1 MRDYIEKTNQNN
13 VNRPD
18 RSPLTDQFSAL
29 AENTASPIFVAQKG
43 KFVYVNPAFARLAG
57 YTPEELYRMENA
69 WDIVSPES
77 RHLVKARFFARES
90 RQEVPANY
98 EMEIITS
105 HGDTRWV
112 DYSGVLIEYAG
123 MPAILGS
130 GVDLTERKK
139 AEQSGRE
146 SELLYRTIFETSGT
160 AMMIFG
166 EDMLISLVNH
176 EFEKLS
182 GYLKAEIEDIKKWP
196 EFIAAKDLPKM
207 KQYHVRRRIDPAS
220 VPSNYEFQLINRQG
234 NIRDIYITVNLIP
247 GTKDSVVSFM
257 DITDRKQMENSLK
270 ESEAR
275 WQFALEGSG
284 EGVWDWNLKTNEV
297 FFSPCW
303 KAMLGYK
310 DNEIENE
317 FEEWDK
323 RVHPDDKENCYV
335 QIEKCLQGETTL
347 YQNEHRILCKDG
359 NYKWILD
366 RGKIVERSADNAPL
380 RMIGT
385 HADITDRKQM
395 EELEKEQHRQLEQ
408 IIELLPDATLVISQ
422 AGEVLFWN
430 KAIEEMTGVPK
441 SEMIGRKNNEY
452 AVPFYGEPRSILI
465 DLALMDSHEP
475 MPLVSNYDFIHREGD
490 NLRTEISVTFR
501 GQREYLWGMASKLY
515 DASGNT
521 IGAIESIRDIT
532 QRKKAETERENALAQ
547 LQAMFNEHNA
557 VMLLIE
563 PCGRISDAN
572 PAACT
577 FYGYSREELLNMNI
591 QEINLLPR
599 DEVERHQ
606 IKALEH
612 KQRYFLF
619 PHRLKNGEI
628 RLVDV
633 YSCPVTHNGEAI
645 LFSIIFDVTDRER
658 YREELFWEKELLRA
672 TLLSIGDG
680 VFTTDQ
686 KGNVTSINHVA
697 ERLTGWMHNTA
708 IGKPLDE
715 VFVLIDEFSRER
727 CENPAYKVLETGDI
741 IDSDSHTILIS
752 KDGIERPIENIAT
765 PIKGEDDQIR
775 GVVIIFRDF
784 TEKKERQAK
793 IEYLSY
799 HDQLTGLYN
808 RRFFEEELRRLDTE
822 RNLPLTLVM
831 GDINGLKLTNDAFG
845 HMAGDK
851 LLRRVAEVIKNSC
864 RADDIVARFGGDE
877 FIILLPQT
885 EADEAKSIV
894 KRINEVL
901 QHENTSA
908 IPLSISFGW
917 ETKRSLDEQT
927 MEVFKKA
934 EDYMYRRKL
943 SESASMRNKTVKVI
957 MKTLYE
963 KNEREE
969 QHSARVSQLCQALG
983 LALDLSL
990 EDINELKTVG
1000 LMHDIGKIILD
1011 DRILDKPESL
1021 SDDEFAEIKRHA
1033 ETGYRILSSVNE
1045 FAQLAE
1051 YVLAHHER
1059 WDGQGYPKGLQGEA
1073 IPLQSRIIAIADTYD
1088 AITSDRPY
1096 RDAMDEEF
1104 ARAEIVLGSGTQF
1117 DPHIAGVFL
1126 DKVLK

>member
-1 MRDYIEKTNQNN
+1 MKEDIEKTVQDGASQ
-13 VNRPD
+13 VA
-18 RSPLTDQFSAL
+18 RSPLTDQFNTL
-29 AENTASPIFVAQKG
+29 AENIASPIFIVQKG
-43 KFVYVNPAFARLAG
+43 KFVYVNSAFARIVD
-57 YTPEELYRMENA
+57 YTPNELYQLDYA
-69 WDIVSPES
+69 WDIVAPKYQYLIET
-77 RHLVKARFFARES
+77 RFFARE
-90 RQEVPANY
+90 RGQEVPSRY
-98 EMEIITS
+98 RMEIITRQ
-105 HGDTRWV
+105 GETRWI
-112 DYSGVLIEYAG
+112 DYSGFLIQYAG
-123 MPAILGS
+123 MPAVLGS
-130 GVDLTERKK
+130 GIDLTPSKK
-139 AEQSGRE
+139 AEQSCRE

-182 GYLKAEIEDIKKWP
+182 GYTKAEIENIKKWP
-196 EFIAAKDLPKM
+196 EFIAAKDLSRM

-247 GTKDSVVSFM
+247 GTRDSVVSFM

-303 KAMLGYK
+303 KAMLGY
-310 DNEIENE
+310 DNDEIENNLD
-317 FEEWDK
+317 EWDK
-323 RVHPDDKENCYV
+323 RVHPDDKKDCYA
-335 QIEKCLQGETTL
+335 QIEECLQGETAL
-347 YQNEHRILCKDG
+347 YQNEHRLLCKDG
-359 NYKWILD
+359 TYKWILD
-366 RGKIVERSADNAPL
+366 RGKIVERSQDGTPL

-385 HADITDRKQM
+385 HTDITDRKQM
-395 EELEKEQHRQLEQ
+395 EKLEKEQHRQLEQ
-408 IIELLPDATLVISQ
+408 IIEFLPDATFVINK

-441 SEMIGRKNNEY
+441 SEMIGRKSHEY

-465 DLALMDSHEP
+465 DLALMDGHEAL
-475 MPLVSNYDFIHREGD
+475 PLISNYDFIRREGD
-490 NLRTEISVTFR
+490 TLLTETSIAFPEHSA
-501 GQREYLWGMASKLY
+501 YLWALASKIY
-515 DASGNT
+515 DASGQI

-532 QRKKAETERENALAQ
+532 ERKKAEAERENALAQ
-547 LQAMFNEHNA
+547 
-557 VMLLIE
+557 
-563 PCGRISDAN
+563 
-572 PAACT
+572 
-577 FYGYSREELLNMNI
+577 
-591 QEINLLPR
+591 
-599 DEVERHQ
+599 
-606 IKALEH
+606 
-612 KQRYFLF
+612 
-619 PHRLKNGEI
+619 
-628 RLVDV
+628 
-633 YSCPVTHNGEAI
+633 
-645 LFSIIFDVTDRER
+645 
-658 YREELFWEKELLRA
+658 LFWEKELLRA

-686 KGNVTSINHVA
+686 KGNVTSINNVA
-697 ERLTGWMHNTA
+697 ERLTGWVQNTA

-727 CENPAYKVLETGDI
+727 CENPACKVLETGGI
-741 IDSDSHTILIS
+741 INSDSHTILIS
-752 KDGIERPIENIAT
+752 REGVERPIENTAT
-765 PIKGEDDQIR
+765 PIKGEDDQIK

-808 RRFFEEELRRLDTE
+808 RRFFEEELKRLDTE

-851 LLRRVAEVIKNSC
+851 LLKKVAEVIKNSC
-864 RADDIVARFGGDE
+864 RADDIIARFGGDE
-877 FIILLPQT
+877 FVILLPQT
-885 EADEAKSIV
+885 GADEAKLIV

-901 QHENTSA
+901 QLENPST

-917 ETKRSLDEQT
+917 GTKRSPDEQT
-927 MEVFKKA
+927 MEVFKRA

-969 QHSARVSQLCQALG
+969 QHSARVSQLCQAIG
-983 LALDLSL
+983 LALGLSQ
-990 EDINELKTVG
+990 EDISELKTVG
-1000 LMHDIGKIILD
+1000 LMHDIGKIIIE
-1011 DRILDKPESL
+1011 DRILDKPGSL
-1021 SDDEFAEIKRHA
+1021 SDDEFVEIKRHA

-1045 FAQLAE
+1045 FAPLAE

-1059 WDGQGYPKGLQGEA
+1059 WDGKGYPKGLQGED
-1073 IPLQSRIIAIADTYD
+1073 IPLQSRIIAIADSYD

-1096 RDAMDEEF
+1096 RDAMDEQF
-1104 ARAEIVLGSGTQF
+1104 AKQEIRLGSGTQF
-1117 DPHIAGVFL
+1117 DPHIASVFL
-1126 DKVLK
+1126 EKVLK